1 MKKYK
6 WNKSSI
12 AVWNKEK
19 FRENTAFEQRVKC
32 DKEAEEYFAAKSYPN
47 RMEELADFYIANAGL
62 GYRFGR
68 GSGKLICQLI
78 EDSPWWNEVNK
89 AIQAKMEINQT
100 RTFVK
105 KDGEWRHE

>member
-6 WNKSSI
+6 WTKTSI

-19 FRENTAFEQRVKC
+19 LRENTTFEQRVKC
-32 DKEAEEYFAAKSYPN
+32 DKEAAEYFTARGYSQ

-62 GYRFGR
+62 GYRFG
-68 GSGKLICQLI
+68 SAAGKLVCRLI
-78 EDSPWWNEVNK
+78 EDSPWWREVNEV
-89 AIQAKMEINQT
+89 IQQKMEINQN